1 MSFKKKIETID
12 VALNE
17 LSQVL
22 FLDPEG
28 TFPNKEFLNSIDNN
42 YSLAS
47 LKFIDNYLDTI
58 RGSKELELNYNRIVL
73 RVGAY
78 VGEVIK
84 KNSKKDYHWYDFKT
98 ASILRPSIKDWKEQ
112 IETAAVLHSMETGET
127 TFPINKVCKYIDNGS
142 EDSLFFYAQ
151 VGIR

>member
-1 MSFKKKIETID
+1 MFFKKKIETID

-17 LSQVL
+17 LSQDL
-22 FLDPEG
+22 FLNQEG
-28 TFPNKEFLNSIDNN
+28 MFPNKEFLHSIDNN
-42 YSLAS
+42 YSLES

-58 RGSKELELNYNRIVL
+58 RGSKELEQNYIHIVL

-84 KNSKKDYHWYDFKT
+84 INSKKDYHWYDFKT
-98 ASILRPSIKDWKEQ
+98 ASRLQPSIKKWKGF
-112 IETAAVLHSMETGET
+112 ETSAVLHSMETDDT
-127 TFPINKVCKYIDNGS
+127 TFPINKVCKYLNNGS

-151 VGIR
+151 VGIS